1 MTRIIA
7 SLLAV
12 AVVTALTAALVRPV
26 RIVAQ
31 TGAAQ
36 QADTVLVNGKILT
49 VDRTSSTREAL
60 AIRDRRIVALGTSAD
75 VRRLAGS
82 TTRVI
87 DLQGRTVIPG
97 LIDSHMHAIR
107 AALFFATEENWIGA
121 SSLTEALARM
131 RAAAQARP
139 GAWLIVAGGWTEKQ
153 FTEGRRPT
161 QAELQ
166 AAAPSNPVYVQLGY
180 QWAVM
185 TAPAWKALNITG
197 DADLPA
203 GARFERDSSGTITGA
218 VTGPQG
224 AIVALFDKLP
234 KPTYE
239 QKVDGT
245 LKFFRE
251 LNRLGITGVVDPG
264 GNNLTPPDYEA
275 LQEVWRRKELSVRVA
290 YALCSQTAG
299 SELDELQQLTTLL
312 PMGFG
317 DDMLHF
323 NGIGERIT
331 AAMYN
336 NARPTDADE
345 EKFYQVA
352 LWAGRRG
359 MSLTIHWGSDASVD
373 HLLSVFERVNREIPI
388 APLRWSIAHLDDA
401 SERTLNRMRALGV
414 GWTMQDAMYF
424 GGDSVLQ
431 RGRDAAARTPPIE
444 TARRIGVVTGAGTD
458 AHRVASYNPFTAL
471 QWLLDGRTVSG
482 ASMRGPAE
490 MPSRRDAL
498 RLYTSGSAW
507 FSFDDDV
514 RGSLEVG
521 KLADLAVLSKDF
533 MTIPVDQI
541 GGLESLLT
549 MVGGKV
555 VYAAGPYARLEETA
569 RPKAVVQ
576 ATPAPRLLGP
586 ALTRRQVQRTTATGT
601 HVRRVSKR
609 RRHEAQRRRERLS
622 FRELDPLRGRRQRQ
636 QHLAIHPPLARQLAI
651 VQIDRRDE
659 VLTGR
664 DARDREASA
673 VPLLRCLRVRRAN
686 VPPRV
691 VGREEHH
698 QVVGLRTIVHAS

>member
-1 MTRIIA
+1 MRVA
-7 SLLAV
+7 SGKEAMV
-12 AVVTALTAALVRPV
+12 ISRGFAAAVVLITLALAGPAS
-26 RIVAQ
+26 
-31 TGAAQ
+31 AQ
-36 QADTVLVNGKILT
+36 QPDTVLLNGKILT
-49 VDRTSSTREAL
+49 VDRSSSTREAL
-60 AIRDRRIVALGTSAD
+60 AVRGGRIVAVGTTAE
-75 VRRLAGS
+75 VRRLAGA

-97 LIDSHMHAIR
+97 LIDSHVHAIR
-107 AALFFATEENWIGA
+107 AAQFFATEVNWIGA
-121 SSLTEALARM
+121 PTITEALARV
-131 RAAAQARP
+131 RTAAQARP

-153 FTEGRRPT
+153 FKEGRRPT

-185 TAPAWKALNITG
+185 TAPAWKALNITA

-203 GARFERDSSGTITGA
+203 GAKFERDSSGTITGA
-218 VTGPQG
+218 VTGPQS

-275 LQEVWRRKELSVRVA
+275 LQEVWRRKELTVRVA

-336 NARPTDADE
+336 NARPTDADK

-352 LWAGRRG
+352 LWAARRG

-401 SERTLNRMRALGV
+401 SERTLNRMHALGV

-431 RGRDAAARTPPIE
+431 RGREAAARTPPIE

-490 MPSRRDAL
+490 TPSRRDAL

-521 KLADLAVLSKDF
+521 KLADLAVLSKDY
-533 MTIPVDQI
+533 MTIPVDQM

-549 MVGGKV
+549 MVAGRV
-555 VYAAGPYARLEETA
+555 VYAVGPYARLEGSA
-569 RPKAVVQ
+569 RPTAVVK
-576 ATPAPRLLGP
+576 ATPTLLP
-586 ALTRRQVQRTTATGT
+586 ARIRIR
-601 HVRRVSKR
+601 
-609 RRHEAQRRRERLS
+609 
-622 FRELDPLRGRRQRQ
+622 
-636 QHLAIHPPLARQLAI
+636 
-651 VQIDRRDE
+651 
-659 VLTGR
+659 
-664 DARDREASA
+664 
-673 VPLLRCLRVRRAN
+673 
-686 VPPRV
+686 
-691 VGREEHH
+691 
-698 QVVGLRTIVHAS
+698 